1 MNQYPQVPNPNQ
13 PQYPTYPLPSQPG
26 QQPVQMPTQQMPA
39 VNFQQNG
46 QPIQQQVYYGQPQQ
60 GMQAPLGQYP
70 VRPKKSIYKKWWFWV
85 IIGVVL
91 LGVGGAVAGGQ
102 AANTSRDS
110 SASSMSASTS
120 ASAVNAASASS
131 TKSSA
136 SAQSSSSAQS
146 VPKEYQNALRKAESY
161 SSMMHMSKQGIYDQ
175 LVSEYGEGF
184 SPEAAQYAIDNVNAD
199 WKANAFAKAESYQES
214 MAMSPSA
221 IYDQLISDYGEK
233 FTSEEAQYAIDH
245 LSQ

>member
-1 MNQYPQVPNPNQ
+1 MSQYFQVPNPNQ
-13 PQYPTYPLPSQPG
+13 PQYPTYPPPLQPG
-26 QQPVQMPTQQMPA
+26 QQPVQMPPQQMPV

-60 GMQAPLGQYP
+60 GMQASLGQYS
-70 VRPKKSIYKKWWFWV
+70 VRPKKPIYKKWWFWV
-85 IIGVVL
+85 ITGVVL
-91 LGVGGAVAGGQ
+91 LSVAAAVAGGQ

-110 SASSMSASTS
+110 SVLSMSASAS

-131 TKSSA
+131 TKSGA

-146 VPKEYQNALRKAESY
+146 VPKEHQNALRKAESY
-161 SSMMHMSKQGIYDQ
+161 SNMMHMSKQGIYDQ

-199 WKANAFAKAESYQES
+199 WKANALAKAESYQES

-245 LSQ
+245 LSR